1 MPKVSVI
8 VPTYNRGYI
17 VKQAINS
24 ILAQTVSDIEVL
36 VVDDGSTDDTKQVVE
51 LIKDARIKYFYKENG
66 GVSSARNFGMVR
78 ANSEYVAFLDSDDIW
93 PADFLKLLT
102 ESLDEN
108 ADFGLAYTATILK
121 FPDGREKPD
130 DVSRCVSG
138 QITAHL
144 FKHGTIWP
152 TSILIRRLILKD
164 FWFDEKLKVCEDSD
178 AFLRLS
184 LNTKFMFVPDVKVI
198 RRSSE
203 DSVQK
208 GTYTEGACLKILS
221 LERFYYQLGGNE
233 LVSQKL
239 ANKKLSHCYRRA
251 GERYVKEG
259 YRSAAICLLKR
270 AIKYKPSDIRLYM
283 ALIRAGLCNKAK
295 DKNPDWQMPK
305 SLGAL
310 YSASFSVPKGN

>member
-1 MPKVSVI
+1 M
-8 VPTYNRGYI
+8 
-17 VKQAINS
+17 
-24 ILAQTVSDIEVL
+24 
-36 VVDDGSTDDTKQVVE
+36 
-51 LIKDARIKYFYKENG
+51 
-66 GVSSARNFGMVR
+66 
-78 ANSEYVAFLDSDDIW
+78 
-93 PADFLKLLT
+93 
-102 ESLDEN
+102 
-108 ADFGLAYTATILK
+108 AYTATTLR

-198 RRSSE
+198 RSSSE

-233 LVSQKL
+233 LVSGKV

-251 GERYVKEG
+251 GERHRKQG
-259 YRSAAICLLKR
+259 YRMAAVSLLKR
-270 AIKYKPSDIRLYM
+270 AIKYKPSDIRLYGS
-283 ALIRAGLCNKAK
+283 IVRAILAGK
-295 DKNPDWQMPK
+295 DKEPDWQMPK
-305 SLGAL
+305 KLGAP
-310 YSASFSVPKGN
+310 YSVIFSMTRSA